1 MKRKI
6 FFSAL
11 ATALLSV
18 MLSASVFA
26 GTADAEAKKEHAVLD
41 WTTDKAAEITNAV
54 YANGNAAV
62 AKETAAAIKTAE
74 QAMADAGKV
83 QTAQMAADSEKKLV
97 DFGLS
102 QAKKQQDA
110 INDLNKKAAEQ
121 AATAQKIQAIK
132 NATAQ
137 KIAEAAAKQ
146 AQAEAALVDPANNTA
161 AAYKAAADAACAQ
174 FEAQNAANQVII
186 QKAYENKIAC
196 INATCKQLQDQYIAT
211 ADALNAYNKAVVDN
225 RVANIVADAQNT
237 VNNYALANAA
247 YQHSTVASIT
257 TLLAKR
263 PQAIT
268 NSDFAI
274 ALSQQIER
282 AEAADKTVA
291 KESANLATARA
302 FAAATAAPI
311 APLGQVADANI
322 AALNNLKKAYPAN
335 VEAYI
340 KANDDAVK
348 AARAEAE
355 KAGAVMITAVA
366 NAATADTAAFNQ
378 RVLAKSSAV
387 LADAYGKAYL
397 TTLDRHAKFND
408 ACINT
413 YKMLLENRVKLA
425 NDANA
430 FAAAHGA
437 NTAAAVKAADAAKAA
452 AAQSFAKAALQHA
465 VMQATKDAY
474 AVSLANTYSNS
485 VAAITAQSIITA
497 AAYDKAA
504 LENAKNAYDIAFAAA
519 VSVPNAQ
526 ALLAEHINRY
536 FTKVYA
542 ARV

>member
-18 MLSASVFA
+18 MLSATVFA
-26 GTADAEAKKEHAVLD
+26 GTADAVAKKEHAVLD

-74 QAMADAGKV
+74 QAMADAGKI
-83 QTAQMAADSEKKLV
+83 QPAQMLTDSEKKLA
-97 DFGLS
+97 DFGAA
-102 QAKKQQDA
+102 QAKLQQDA

-121 AATAQKIQAIK
+121 ASKAQQIQAIK

-174 FEAQNAANQVII
+174 FEAQNAATQVVI

-196 INATCKQLQDQYIAT
+196 INSTCKQLQDQYIAT
-211 ADALNAYNKAVVDN
+211 ADAYNAYNKAIVEN

-257 TLLAKR
+257 SLLAKR

-268 NSDFAI
+268 NSDFAT
-274 ALSQQIER
+274 ALQQQIDR
-282 AEAADKTVA
+282 ADNADKIVA
-291 KESANLATARA
+291 KESANLAVAKT
-302 FAAATAAPI
+302 FAAATAAPV
-311 APLGQVADANI
+311 APLGDAADANSTV
-322 AALNNLKKAYPAN
+322 LKNLKAAYPAN

-340 KANDDAVK
+340 RANDDAVK

-355 KAGAVMITAVA
+355 KAGAALAPAFA
-366 NAATADTAAFNQ
+366 NAAAADTAAFNQ
-378 RVLAKSSAV
+378 RVLAKRAAV
-387 LADAYGKAYL
+387 LADAYAKAYQA
-397 TTLDRHAKFND
+397 TLDRHAKFNAANLD
-408 ACINT
+408 T
-413 YKMLLENRVKLA
+413 YQTLLANRVKLL

-430 FAAAHGA
+430 FAAEHAAH
-437 NTAAAVKAADAAKAA
+437 AVASAKAVDAAKAV

-519 VSVPNAQ
+519 ASVPNAQ
-526 ALLAEHINRY
+526 ALLAEHINKY

-542 ARV
+542 TRV